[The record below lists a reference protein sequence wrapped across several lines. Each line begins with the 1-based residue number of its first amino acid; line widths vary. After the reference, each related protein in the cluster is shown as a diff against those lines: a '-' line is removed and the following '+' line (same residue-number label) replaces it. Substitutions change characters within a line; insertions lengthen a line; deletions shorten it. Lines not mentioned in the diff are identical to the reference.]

1 MQQAVI
7 LAVKMRIPR
16 ISIHSD
22 SMIVVDALNGKIT
35 VPKDIINIVE
45 DIRLT
50 LSNIKDYRV
59 EYCSR
64 NLNREA
70 DALAKKALM

>member
-1 MQQAVI
+1 
-7 LAVKMRIPR
+7 
-16 ISIHSD
+16 
-22 SMIVVDALNGKIT
+22 MIVVNALNSKIA

-50 LSNIKDYRV
+50 YIKDYGV

-70 DALAKKALM
+70 DALAKKALT